1 MNYCQNVWSINFDFQ
16 QYLTMVSIKM
26 INFDEVTGKTLKLNK

>member
-16 QYLTMVSIKM
+16 KYLTIVSIKM